1 MPLLMPLG
9 VTAVMLPE
17 LTFVQQLKL
26 CCELGVTHYCL
37 RPRIIAP
44 EQVGKPYSTWG
55 NYAFDLTPKRLVAEA
70 ATIKKQITDAGL
82 TVFGTVPAVVV
93 DAGVD
98 ELKLHLEGAAGVGAG
113 RVRVSP
119 RALPQGPFNYENRL
133 EEEIELFVKAVE
145 LAKPYGQKLVMET
158 HCGSFVSGPGLA
170 LNICKAF
177 SPDEI
182 GVIFDIANFN
192 GEGAVEPNL
201 AVAVLKDYIDH
212 IHIGGMQV
220 ANTGYDEN
228 GFATRQRI
236 MSPLTESNL
245 YLPDWIKA
253 LVAAQVTSPLLIED
267 YTPNKPGALRLREAS
282 KAVRRVLES
291 L

>member
-1 MPLLMPLG
+1 MSLKMPLG

-17 LTFVQQLKL
+17 LTFEQQLEL
-26 CCELGVTHYCL
+26 CSELGVTHYCP
-37 RPRIIAP
+37 RPRIIP
-44 EQVGKPYSTWG
+44 DNQVGKPYSNWG
-55 NYAFDLTPKRLVAEA
+55 NHAFDLTPQRLVDEA
-70 ATIKKQITDAGL
+70 ATIKKQINDAGL
-82 TVFGTVPAVVV
+82 TVFGTVPAVNV
-93 DAGVD
+93 DAD
-98 ELKLHLEGAAGVGAG
+98 ADTLKLHFAGAQAIDAG

-119 RALPQGPFNYENRL
+119 RPYPQGPFDYEARL
-133 EEEIELFVKAVE
+133 NEEIELFVKAVE

-158 HCGSFVSGPGLA
+158 HVGSFVSAPGLA

-192 GEGAVEPNL
+192 FEGAVQPNL

-212 IHIGGMQV
+212 VHIGGMQV
-220 ANTGYDEN
+220 ATTGYDEF
-228 GFATRQRI
+228 GFATRQRF
-236 MSPLTESNL
+236 MAPLTDSNL

-253 LVAAQVTSPLLIED
+253 LVEAELTVPLLIED
-267 YTPNKPGALRLREAS
+267 YTQPKPGALRLTQAS
-282 KAVRRVLES
+282 KALRRVLES